1 MSGAEDQEGD
11 QREKYRPGQPTAAGA
26 DVQAGR
32 VTVLGQRLYSLVSL
46 PRAQDHIVTVEVP
59 PGVSAYDFTFG

>member
-1 MSGAEDQEGD
+1 
-11 QREKYRPGQPTAAGA
+11 
-26 DVQAGR
+26 
-32 VTVLGQRLYSLVSL
+32 VTVQGQRLYSLVSL